1 MLYKRQSHIYHN
13 LKVRLVSVAPVVKV
27 KVNTDQLRC
36 WLAGQCVF
44 LSRLLKDRVL
54 PPADKTFH
62 LATKGW
68 ALGFELRAQWG
79 ISQQTVRPKDF
90 TPPPFILSFFLSRHH
105 YFFLPVSRLI
115 LSLNQWYKIP
125 GHSFNII
132 IKEEKSWMH
141 LYVPVE

>member
-13 LKVRLVSVAPVVKV
+13 LKVWPVSVAAVVKV

-62 LATKGW
+62 LAT
-68 ALGFELRAQWG
+68 RAQGFGLSGG
-79 ISQQTVRPKDF
+79 ISQQTVRPRISPF
-90 TPPPFILSFFLSRHH
+90 SQSAPPPLILSFFFPPHH
-105 YFFLPVSRLI
+105 YFSLPVSRLI
-115 LSLNQWYKIP
+115 LSRERGVCFFFFGN
-125 GHSFNII
+125 
-132 IKEEKSWMH
+132 
-141 LYVPVE
+141 PVESPLL